1 MGFKIAKTTHHMED
15 ELTQTQQQ
23 ISAIEHELLSV
34 SSRQMKTEKIAN
46 ELNSRFLHVQS
57 DVQNQRIE
65 LEKREDK
72 LKKMKEFLEQNRQQ
86 HKVDNKRLYQVISIK
101 IYRFCQ
107 SSLLTIGHLD
117 HRSTPSAI
125 FDPWP
130 SFISAIGCF

>member
-72 LKKMKEFLEQNRQQ
+72 LKKMKEFLEQNRHQ
-86 HKVDNKRLYQVISIK
+86 HKVDNKRLYQVIS
-101 IYRFCQ
+101 
-107 SSLLTIGHLD
+107 
-117 HRSTPSAI
+117 
-125 FDPWP
+125 
-130 SFISAIGCF
+130 

>member
-1 MGFKIAKTTHHMED
+1 MED

-86 HKVDNKRLYQVISIK
+86 HKVDNKRLYQVYTIAYSLYYRLYRIDEISL
-101 IYRFCQ
+101 F
-107 SSLLTIGHLD
+107 LTNFRTLANFRLEKSKTSEIHG
-117 HRSTPSAI
+117 P
-125 FDPWP
+125 
-130 SFISAIGCF
+130 

>member
-101 IYRFCQ
+101 IYGFLPVVTFDHWSFR
-107 SSLLTIGHLD
+107 SSLNSIGH
-117 HRSTPSAI
+117 
-125 FDPWP
+125 F
-130 SFISAIGCF
+130 

>member
-1 MGFKIAKTTHHMED
+1 MIVRLLWGFILDLIAHFMSFKIAKTTHHMED

-86 HKVDNKRLYQVISIK
+86 HKLDNKRLYQVIS
-101 IYRFCQ
+101 
-107 SSLLTIGHLD
+107 
-117 HRSTPSAI
+117 
-125 FDPWP
+125 
-130 SFISAIGCF
+130 